1 MSRVSWKRWLSWDD
15 LGLAGELTAILRR
28 LGSYATLWKRLRKW
42 QKYASYGYSIM
53 PGFSPESR
61 LGYFRFR
68 LLRDATLF
76 KPQVTKSPL
85 GDGQEY
91 AGTLVSN
98 ANQIEIQE
106 SS

>member
-1 MSRVSWKRWLSWDD
+1 MARTVDCLITRQGKPNC
-15 LGLAGELTAILRR
+15 GLDALTHAF
-28 LGSYATLWKRLRKW
+28 
-42 QKYASYGYSIM
+42 AS
-53 PGFSPESR
+53 GFN
-61 LGYFRFR
+61 GRFR
-68 LLRDATLF
+68 LLRDATLS

-91 AGTLVSN
+91 AGTFVSN